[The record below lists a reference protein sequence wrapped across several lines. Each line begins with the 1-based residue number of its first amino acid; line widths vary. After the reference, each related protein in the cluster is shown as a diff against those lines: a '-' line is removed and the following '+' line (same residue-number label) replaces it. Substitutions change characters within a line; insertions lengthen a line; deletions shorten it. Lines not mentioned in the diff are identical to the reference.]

1 MPEIVLQK
9 ILQLASE
16 YGPLGFLT
24 LVLAWVLRD
33 ALPHIVRGYVE
44 DRKDKRYHKRE
55 LEKFHAALAERQQ
68 RRARSQKS
76 KRRKNRAPRETDKQ
90 EH

>member
-1 MPEIVLQK
+1 VPESVLQK

-16 YGPLGFLT
+16 YGPLGLLI
-24 LVLAWVLRD
+24 LVLAWILRD
-33 ALPHIVRGYVE
+33 AIPHIVRGYVE

-55 LEKFHAALAERQQ
+55 LKKFRAVHAERRQ